1 MAKEKIISGRITQ
14 KHDIEENWLKAENFI
29 PKAGEVIVYDVDD
42 VHKFPRLKVG
52 DGFTVVSNLPF
63 LASDDFSWNNF

>member
-1 MAKEKIISGRITQ
+1 M
-14 KHDIEENWLKAENFI
+14 KAENFI

-42 VHKFPRLKVG
+42 VHKSPRLKVG